1 MEISIFLAKAFGL
14 YLVIFSIPLIFN
26 WRGMQR
32 FITDLIANRGTM
44 LLIAVMTLI
53 LGILAVLSHNIWVW
67 NWRVV
72 VTLLCWLML
81 IQGVL
86 RLYFPEQIQKMALR
100 FQSKNSFMIAG
111 FVTLSIG
118 LFLLYCGFVV

>member
-1 MEISIFLAKAFGL
+1 METSIFLAKAFGL
-14 YLVIFSIPLIFN
+14 YLVIFSISLIFN

-32 FITDLIANRGTM
+32 FVTDLIAHRGTM
-44 LLIAVMTLI
+44 LLISVMTLI

-81 IQGVL
+81 LQGVL
-86 RLYFPEQIQKMALR
+86 RLYFPERIQKIALR
-100 FQSKNSFMIAG
+100 FQRKNFFMITG
-111 FVTLSIG
+111 FITLVIG
-118 LFLLYCGFVV
+118 LFLLYCGFGV